1 MTRAR
6 DRLLWAFFGVLFF
19 LSVLPC
25 GCRTRCPI
33 DVDETFAKA
42 LRIWP
47 GIDIPDSIDA
57 KCDPVDWRSFSYP
70 QDVKV
75 QVTISF
81 GDLFK
86 AHSCEG
92 EIGLYSFEG
101 NLLDTRPVVP
111 QTRVYEF
118 TFTAQ
123 KEKSYYFKISAR
135 KGKSAYVLRAEV
147 SPIDP
152 CASCPP
158 ERCCKEAGLCCEPGT
173 VCKGKECVP
182 ADVCDPPCGRG
193 FLCVMGRCE
202 EACPQGCGKGYYCDE
217 ARRACVPTSP
227 KQKQVIPEKPKVET
241 LPRCPAGKTYNPK
254 TGQCE
259 GGGSNIVGKVI
270 EATQTG
276 KGVEVIINRG
286 SDHGVRKGQT
296 ATVGGHQFTI
306 GTVSATRCKATIPNA
321 SADELK
327 GKTVTIFGD

>member
-1 MTRAR
+1 MTRIQAR
-6 DRLLWAFFGVLFF
+6 LICAVLMVLFSASM
-19 LSVLPC
+19 SVL
-25 GCRTRCPI
+25 GCRSRCPI
-33 DVDETFAKA
+33 DVDETHAKA

-47 GIDIPDSIDA
+47 AIDIPDSIDA
-57 KCDPVDWRSFSYP
+57 KCDPVDWKSFSYP

-86 AHSCEG
+86 AHSVEG

-101 NLLDTRPVVP
+101 NLLDRRPVVP

-123 KEKSYYFKISAR
+123 KEKSYYFKISAK
-135 KGKSAYVLRAEV
+135 KGASAYVLRAET

-158 ERCCKEAGLCCEPGT
+158 ERCCKEAGVCCEPGT
-173 VCKGKECVP
+173 VCKGKECVR
-182 ADVCDPPCGRG
+182 ADVCEPQCAPGSV
-193 FLCVMGRCE
+193 CVMGRCE
-202 EACPQGCGKGYYCDE
+202 EVCPGGCGRGYYCDQGK
-217 ARRACVPTSP
+217 RACVPTSP
-227 KQKQVIPEKPKVET
+227 RQRQVTPEKPKVET
-241 LPRCPAGKTYNPK
+241 PLKCPAGRSYNPK
-254 TGQCE
+254 TGTCE
-259 GGGSNIVGKVI
+259 GGGGNIVGKVI

-276 KGVEVIINRG
+276 KGVVVNINRG

-296 ATVGGHQFTI
+296 ATVGGYQFTI